1 MHLYPGHMMYYMIH
15 SISSLPLVEHLVNDL
30 VSTTHS
36 YKILQDRET
45 RLVTD
50 LSLAQS
56 QLFPLR
62 KDNARLARENHELH
76 VENIRQ
82 NDALI
87 ISAEDHR

>member
-1 MHLYPGHMMYYMIH
+1 MHDNTHVNNLIR
-15 SISSLPLVEHLVNDL
+15 SLALIEHLLNDL
-30 VSTTHS
+30 VNTTNS
-36 YKILQDRET
+36 YKILQDRESK
-45 RLVTD
+45 LVAD

-87 ISAEDHR
+87 SSTEDHR